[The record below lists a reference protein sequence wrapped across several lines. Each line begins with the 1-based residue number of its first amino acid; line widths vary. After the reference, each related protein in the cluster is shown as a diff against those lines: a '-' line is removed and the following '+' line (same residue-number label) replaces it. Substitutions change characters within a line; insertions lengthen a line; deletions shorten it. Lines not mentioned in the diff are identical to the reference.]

1 MISEYDLNYDLIGV
15 DDKRVI
21 LLLVIYN
28 IAEIR
33 LRQFLSFNSFS
44 IPRLYVLSELERWL
58 QTIVELEFSKYSVAF
73 LILEDYDISIL
84 IRKSELMLLE
94 AFEELKLRVK

>member
-1 MISEYDLNYDLIGV
+1 MISEYNLNYDLIGV

-44 IPRLYVLSELERWL
+44 IPRLYVLSELER
-58 QTIVELEFSKYSVAF
+58 
-73 LILEDYDISIL
+73 
-84 IRKSELMLLE
+84 
-94 AFEELKLRVK
+94 